1 KIAAILEAEG
11 AIEDSYDYKA
21 IIAVFDSIPRVEL
34 LAASADELAG
44 EIKAIM
50 AAEGGE
56 DVRVLQRSDALGRG
70 VFVVVILP
78 RTRFSEELYRRI
90 GARLAHALAAVT
102 ILEQRAAL
110 DDSDQARLHFYFAT
124 PAERVSGV
132 ATEELRHHV
141 AALLRTWDDRLLDAL
156 REQMPRDRVQEV
168 LARYHASFS
177 NQYKAATDVAAA
189 VRDIQCL
196 EALVATRAPQVDLH

>member
-1 KIAAILEAEG
+1 ESPVHRRAHMDYIGIKDIDAGGVVVGERRLLGLFTSKAYAEASTSVPLLSRKLAAILEAEG
-11 AIEDSYDYKA
+11 AIEDSHDYKA

-124 PAERVSGV
+124 PAERVRGV
-132 ATEELRHHV
+132 A
-141 AALLRTWDDRLLDAL
+141 
-156 REQMPRDRVQEV
+156 
-168 LARYHASFS
+168 
-177 NQYKAATDVAAA
+177 
-189 VRDIQCL
+189 
-196 EALVATRAPQVDLH
+196 